1 MRSECGRCVFFPA
14 AVEGVGVM
22 IKADRVEVVEYD
34 AQWPRAFDEIKS
46 VVEKAVGK
54 LALRIEHVGSTAIP
68 GLSAKP
74 IIDLDIVIGSHT
86 DLPEVIAR
94 LSSLGYI
101 HEGDLGIRG
110 REAFKRE
117 GEDVPRTSTGKV
129 WPKHHLYV
137 CPEGSEGLTR
147 HLAFRDYLR
156 AHPEEL
162 ALYEAVKRRLAAQDP
177 HDWEAYTD
185 GKTDYIVG
193 ILRRA
198 GVAMESTEIGD

>member
-1 MRSECGRCVFFPA
+1 MTAPDTPR
-14 AVEGVGVM
+14 
-22 IKADRVEVVEYD
+22 IEVVPYD
-34 AQWPRAFDEIKS
+34 PQWATTFDEIKK
-46 VVEKAVGK
+46 VVTETVGD
-54 LALRIEHVGSTAIP
+54 LALSIEHVGSTSIP
-68 GLSAKP
+68 RMSAKP
-74 IIDLDIVIGSHT
+74 IIDLDVVIRSY
-86 DLPEVIAR
+86 DELPVMVAR
-94 LSSLGYI
+94 LSSLGYV
-101 HEGDLGIRG
+101 HQGDLGIKG

-117 GEDVPRTSTGKV
+117 GEDVPRTGTGKV

-137 CPEGSEGLTR
+137 CPQGSEGLSR

-162 ALYEAVKRRLAAQDP
+162 AEYEAVKRGLAEENP

-198 GVAMESTEIGD
+198 GVDAESNDTGEAS

>member
-1 MRSECGRCVFFPA
+1 MTAPDTPR
-14 AVEGVGVM
+14 
-22 IKADRVEVVEYD
+22 IEVVPYD
-34 AQWPRAFDEIKS
+34 PQWATTFDEIKK
-46 VVEKAVGK
+46 VVTETVGD
-54 LALRIEHVGSTAIP
+54 LALSIEHVGSTSIP
-68 GLSAKP
+68 RMSAKP
-74 IIDLDIVIGSHT
+74 IIDLDVVIRSY
-86 DLPEVIAR
+86 DELPVMVAR
-94 LSSLGYI
+94 LSSLGYV
-101 HEGDLGIRG
+101 HQGDLGIKG

-117 GEDVPRTSTGKV
+117 GEDVPRTGTGKV

-137 CPEGSEGLTR
+137 CPQGSEGLSR

-162 ALYEAVKRRLAAQDP
+162 AEYEAVKRRLAEENP

-198 GVAMESTEIGD
+198 GVDAESNDTGEAS